1 MSLDERLKTA
11 LKEETKEWNAPVE
24 LKGKILNQIA
34 HHQGGRRVKT
44 WVVTCI
50 VAAALLIPTGA
61 FAGYSYLSDAMYGSQ
76 HNVAAFGVTPEQYDE
91 LEAKLQAARQNLSEE
106 KFTKFMSLLKELG
119 TLNVKM
125 ADAIGKFNIEN
136 LSAEEQHSYKRLTTE
151 LEPIFDQLKDVQ
163 PTKRIAKPLYSSAF
177 WKEQLDEARQKLSE
191 EEFKVYQQLMNELKA
206 YDEKTLD
213 SDGSV
218 HVDRLSKEDLA
229 NIEQV
234 VQQLQPYLKKLGI
247 LIK

>member
-1 MSLDERLKTA
+1 MSFDERLKTA
-11 LKEETKEWNAPVE
+11 LKEETKEWNAPAE

-76 HNVAAFGVTPEQYDE
+76 RNVAAFGVTPERYDD

-106 KFTKFMSLLKELG
+106 EFTKFMSLLKELG
-119 TLNVKM
+119 SFHMKM
-125 ADAIGKFNIEN
+125 ADANGKFNIEK
-136 LSAEEQHSYKRLTTE
+136 LSAEEQHNYKRLTTE

-177 WKEQLDEARQKLSE
+177 WKEQLDKARQTLSQ
-191 EEFKVYQQLMNELKA
+191 EEFDAYQQLMNELKA

-213 SDGSV
+213 PDGSV
-218 HVDRLSKEDLA
+218 HIDRLSKEDLA